1 MSPRLGRVGEAERA
15 PCTGSVRIG
24 GYRVGPEEAGRLT
37 VTVQAAE
44 ASPALADGGGSRP
57 DRSDQTGLVHHG
69 NRLVA
74 GGPGD
79 ARLGGIRREN
89 RGLKGCGAACGEG
102 ECALI
107 QDHLFHRDG
116 GDGGDLH
123 IGVLEDAGGQVVSV
137 NLAGAAGLCAGCH
150 LITVCIG

>member
-1 MSPRLGRVGEAERA
+1 MVTVSPRLGRVGETERA

-44 ASPALADGGGSRP
+44 ASPALAVMVAVPGP
-57 DRSDQTGLVHHG
+57 TAVHHG

-137 NLAGAAGLCAGCH
+137 NLAGAAGL
-150 LITVCIG
+150 

>member
-1 MSPRLGRVGEAERA
+1 MSPRLGRVGETERA
-15 PCTGSVRIG
+15 PCIGFVRIG
-24 GYRVGPEEAGRLT
+24 GYRVGLEEAGRLT

-44 ASPALADGGGSRP
+44 ASPALAVMVAVPGPTAVTS
-57 DRSDQTGLVHHG
+57 

-74 GGPGD
+74 GGPSD

-102 ECALI
+102 ERTLI